1 MSNIKTYS
9 LKKNGA
15 TKLSTNFTARE
26 FSSKDGADTILID
39 SDLVTLLQQIRDKFG
54 AAVTINS
61 GYRTDA
67 RNKAIGGAENSL
79 HVRGMAA
86 DIVVKGVS
94 AKRVAQYAE
103 AIGAN
108 GIGWYET
115 KKYTHIDTRTTKCF
129 WKDERDNLIRTF
141 SDCPYAEPTAILVK
155 SVQGTG
161 VKWLQWHLNKL
172 GSNLTVDGIFGAN
185 TRAAVVAFQ
194 TKQKLTVDSIV
205 GVNTRSALKLEVV

>member
-67 RNKAIGGAENSL
+67 RNKAIGRAENSL

-172 GSNLTVDGIFGAN
+172 GFNLAVDGIFSSA
-185 TRAAVVAFQ
+185 TKFALKTFQ
-194 TKQKLTVDSIV
+194 KEHGLTADGIVD
-205 GVNTRSALKLEVV
+205 GKTRSALKVEAV